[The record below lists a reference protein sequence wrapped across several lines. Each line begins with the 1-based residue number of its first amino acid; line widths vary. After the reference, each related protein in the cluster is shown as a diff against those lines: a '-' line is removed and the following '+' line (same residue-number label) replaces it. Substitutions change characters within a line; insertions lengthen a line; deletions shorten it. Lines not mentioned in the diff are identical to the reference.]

1 MAAEFIILDAIQQY
15 GRSEFLDYLM
25 VGLTT
30 LGDKGGIWIIMTCLL
45 LIYPKTRKTGLV
57 VAVSLI
63 IEWLCCN
70 VLLKPLV
77 ARIRPCD
84 VNTAVQLLIAHPM
97 DFSFPSGHTGSSFA
111 AMSALFFCRKTY
123 WRAACLLAVLIGF
136 SRMYLYVH
144 YPTDVAAGAVLGVL
158 AGRYA
163 YSAVAWV
170 LAKRK
175 R

>member
-97 DFSFPSGHTGSSFA
+97 DFSFPSGHTASSFA